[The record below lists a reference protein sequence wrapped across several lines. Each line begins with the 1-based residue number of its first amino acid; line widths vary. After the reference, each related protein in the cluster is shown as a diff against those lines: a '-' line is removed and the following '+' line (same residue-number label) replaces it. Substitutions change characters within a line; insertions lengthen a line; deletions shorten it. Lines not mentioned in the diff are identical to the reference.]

1 MVYINTCVYV
11 CVCMCAHIH
20 TYTHIHFAM
29 VKRQFINV
37 AISKTSLIDQFLGL

>member
-11 CVCMCAHIH
+11 CVHVC
-20 TYTHIHFAM
+20 TYTYIHSHFAM